1 MTSLNFGNNNNV
13 NLIVESSNCNINL
26 IGTNDISLNLAQ
38 LTLNQ
43 ENIGKIK
50 TSYNTFLDQVKEGT
64 SHEDI
69 SYNDLS
75 LNFDVSLN

>member
-1 MTSLNFGNNNNV
+1 MT
-13 NLIVESSNCNINL
+13 
-26 IGTNDISLNLAQ
+26 
-38 LTLNQ
+38 

-50 TSYNTFLDQVKEGT
+50 TSYNTFLDQVGT
-64 SHEDI
+64 TSISGDI

>member
-26 IGTNDISLNLAQ
+26 IGRNDISLNLAQ

-50 TSYNTFLDQVKEGT
+50 TSYNTFLDQVGT
-64 SHEDI
+64 TSISGDI